1 MNKMTPNEESHH
13 LLSDEH
19 CPNSSFSERGV
30 LGNRDEHAL
39 SLASSPAKFS
49 LDVVYTT
56 HKQMNEITVFV
67 TVNHW
72 DDWLWFNS
80 IIAGR
85 ADKYTK
91 KTKDCR
97 GLFKCAYMVIHFSCV
112 RLLAILWTVAC
123 QAPLSMGFSR
133 QEHRSGLPFPPGVL
147 SDPGIEPMSLTSPAL
162 AGRFFTDEPLV

>member
-1 MNKMTPNEESHH
+1 MILPNLGNCNFITIVVGRMNKMTPNEESHH

-67 TVNHW
+67 TVNH
-72 DDWLWFNS
+72 
-80 IIAGR
+80 
-85 ADKYTK
+85 
-91 KTKDCR
+91 
-97 GLFKCAYMVIHFSCV
+97 
-112 RLLAILWTVAC
+112 
-123 QAPLSMGFSR
+123 
-133 QEHRSGLPFPPGVL
+133 
-147 SDPGIEPMSLTSPAL
+147 
-162 AGRFFTDEPLV
+162 